1 VRRTNF
7 DVGTYLAGAGAD
19 PAGAAEA
26 DVLMSTGARRQKHLL
41 RRRRHCRCGSPPAV
55 HTNDAGVVDAEPEL
69 ADADA
74 DSGGRSDRVMWMWTA
89 LRTLTSR

>member
-1 VRRTNF
+1 MRRINA
-7 DVGTYLAGAGAD
+7 DVGTHLAGTD
-19 PAGAAEA
+19 AGAAEA

-41 RRRRHCRCGSPPAV
+41 RRPRHYHYRCGSPPAE

-74 DSGGRSDRVMWMWTA
+74 DGRSDPVMCMWRA
-89 LRTLTSR
+89 LRTRTSQ